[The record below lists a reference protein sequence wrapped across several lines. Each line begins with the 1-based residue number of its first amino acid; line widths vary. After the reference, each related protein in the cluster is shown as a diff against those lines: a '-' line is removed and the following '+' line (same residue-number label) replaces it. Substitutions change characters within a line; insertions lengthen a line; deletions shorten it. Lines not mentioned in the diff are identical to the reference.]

1 MFKRLSLLLLVITS
15 FIAIIPA
22 QAVEV
27 NDLYQARIAIQ
38 SQTNRDR
45 PAALKQAL
53 AAVLL
58 KVGGG
63 KSVLKHSILK
73 KSLNNHQKYLT
84 QYRYK
89 YQTLPVENS
98 AKTHNQRNEKQLYIV
113 ASFNEAKINQL
124 FQLAN
129 LPLWGSLR
137 PQILLWLIDEQGL
150 SRRIMSNSTD
160 SLIPS
165 IVKDFSEQRGLPILM
180 PLMDLTDAVELKI
193 SDIWGRFEQP
203 IRAAS
208 LRYAAEA
215 IVVMRISNS
224 SLKAMSVQHNENN
237 ESNSFETVNCGLLCA
252 QPQPKQQSY
261 VLDWSL
267 ITAKQT
273 FSQQYHGEQRHALLQ
288 QGLNDITEVIYQH
301 YALLTTDEDKFVIEV
316 ANIDSMQSY
325 VDVVKFLTDLSA
337 VKAVTLLQAQ
347 GQSRHFQLQLRG
359 SVQTFLASLTLNKQ
373 LEQYIDPLADMNNDT
388 NQLSSLI
395 FYWGAK

>member
-15 FIAIIPA
+15 FIVLMPA

-27 NDLYQARIAIQ
+27 NDLYQASIAIQ

-63 KSVLKHSILK
+63 KSVLNDSILK
-73 KSLNNHQKYLT
+73 KSLKNHQQYLT

-89 YQTLPVENS
+89 YRTISVENS
-98 AKTHNQRNEKQLYIV
+98 VKRHNQRNEKQLYIV

-137 PQILLWLIDEQGL
+137 PQLLLWLIDEQGL
-150 SRRIMSNSTD
+150 SRRILSNSTD

-165 IVKDFSEQRGLPILM
+165 IVKTFSEQRGLPILM
-180 PLMDLTDAVELKI
+180 PLMDLTDASQI
-193 SDIWGRFEQP
+193 TMSDIWGRFEQP
-203 IRAAS
+203 IRTAS

-224 SLKAMSVQHNENN
+224 SLKDVSSEQSSVDSLPN
-237 ESNSFETVNCGLLCA
+237 TVNCGLLCA
-252 QPQPKQQSY
+252 QPQQVLQSY

-273 FSQQYHGEQRHALLQ
+273 FSQQYLGEQRSVLLK
-288 QGLNDITEVIYQH
+288 QGLADITEIIYQH
-301 YALLTTDEDKFVIEV
+301 YALLTTAEDDFVIEV
-316 ANIDSMQSY
+316 ANINSMQRY
-325 VDVVKFLTDLSA
+325 VDVVKFLSNLSA
-337 VKAVTLLQAQ
+337 VKSLTLMQAQ
-347 GQSRHFQLQLRG
+347 GQSRHFNLQLRG
-359 SVQTFLASLTLNKQ
+359 SVQAFLASLTLNKQ
-373 LEQYIDPLADMNNDT
+373 LEQYIDPLADLNNDS
-388 NQLSSLI
+388 NNIPSPI
-395 FYWGAK
+395 FYWGSK

>member
-15 FIAIIPA
+15 FIVLMPA

-27 NDLYQARIAIQ
+27 NDLYQASIAIQ

-63 KSVLKHSILK
+63 KSVLNDSILK
-73 KSLNNHQKYLT
+73 KSLKNHQQYLT

-89 YQTLPVENS
+89 YRTISVENS
-98 AKTHNQRNEKQLYIV
+98 LKRHNQRNEKQLYIV

-137 PQILLWLIDEQGL
+137 PQLLLWLIDEQGL
-150 SRRIMSNSTD
+150 SRRILSNSTD

-165 IVKDFSEQRGLPILM
+165 IVKTFSEQRGLPILM
-180 PLMDLTDAVELKI
+180 PLMDLTDASQI
-193 SDIWGRFEQP
+193 TMSDIWGRFEQP
-203 IRAAS
+203 IRTAS

-224 SLKAMSVQHNENN
+224 SLKDVSSEQSSVDSLPN
-237 ESNSFETVNCGLLCA
+237 TVNCGLLCA
-252 QPQPKQQSY
+252 QPQQVLQSY

-273 FSQQYHGEQRHALLQ
+273 FSQQYLGEQRSVLLK
-288 QGLNDITEVIYQH
+288 QGLADITEIIYQH
-301 YALLTTDEDKFVIEV
+301 YALLTTAEDDFVIEV
-316 ANIDSMQSY
+316 ANINSMQRY
-325 VDVVKFLTDLSA
+325 VDVVKFLSNLSA
-337 VKAVTLLQAQ
+337 VKSLTLMQAQ
-347 GQSRHFQLQLRG
+347 GQSRHFNLQLRG
-359 SVQTFLASLTLNKQ
+359 SVQAFLASLTLNKQ
-373 LEQYIDPLADMNNDT
+373 LEQYIDPLADLNNDS
-388 NQLSSLI
+388 NNIPSPI
-395 FYWGAK
+395 FYWGSK